1 MIVPWLPKKQIT
13 DYASKLIEDYTQIVQ
28 RDVHPPIPIEDII
41 ERGLNLQLGFAN
53 LRKKLEMDDVLGATF
68 IRQRRVCV
76 DESLLNDKSEG
87 RLCFTFAHEIGHWVL
102 HRKLINH
109 ACRSNSLA
117 NFIFCRLR
125 DAKKPIEW
133 QADYFASC
141 LLMPAEQIRNAFYHI
156 FGPRPLI
163 LYNLKSS
170 FWGPISFDPCVE
182 NWPVIAA
189 KVKESGGFTNV
200 SKQAMIIRLQELGL
214 VKNETRTRLSWQASA
229 IFREANHLSSNRKG
243 ISISVL

>member
-1 MIVPWLPKKQIT
+1 MIVPWLPKKKIA
-13 DYASKLIEDYTQIVQ
+13 DDASKLIEDYTQIVQ
-28 RDVHPPIPIEDII
+28 RDVNPPIPIEDII

-53 LRKKLEMDDVLGATF
+53 LRKKLKIDDVLGATF
-68 IRQRRVCV
+68 IRQRRICV

-102 HRKLINH
+102 HRYLIHH

-117 NFIFCRLR
+117 GFIFCRMQ

-141 LLMPAEQIRNAFYHI
+141 LLMPAKQVRDTFCHI
-156 FGPRPLI
+156 FGPHPLMI
-163 LYNLKSS
+163 YNLKSA
-170 FWGPISFDPCVE
+170 FCGPIGIDPCVE
-182 NWPVIAA
+182 NWPAIAA
-189 KVKESGGFTNV
+189 LVKETGRFTNV

-214 VKNETRTRLSWQASA
+214 VKNETSTRLSWHESS
-229 IFREANHLSSNRKG
+229 IFHDADHSSCNRKG
-243 ISISVL
+243 ITTLML